1 MTDNVDLNS
10 CSYIIRNGILDRL
23 KQVPTFQ
30 SVRRWSTAPALRV
43 QSQLQADQIPFC
55 GVYLVEETMGP
66 DGDANH
72 AEPRF
77 LHTVKLGFSVVIA
90 APDEGVAER
99 NLDSCHWTIMNLLT
113 NERWH
118 KFPADGIWNGGQ
130 PIRIEAVT
138 RGARK
143 NVFGNRLINND
154 TPTAELQ
161 MDLTVTHRTSFP
173 PIIPDT
179 LNTIHVTV
187 AYPWPYDPNLH
198 ETFTVQYD
206 LPIMGA
212 FDGQDYSTLPPDF
225 AKPPLTSP

>member
-1 MTDNVDLNS
+1 MTENVDLHS
-10 CSYIIRNGILDRL
+10 CSFIIRNGILDRL

-30 SVRRWSTAPALRV
+30 SVRRWATTSAMRI
-43 QSQLQADQIPFC
+43 QSQLQADQIPFV
-55 GVYLVEETMGP
+55 GVYLVDETMGP

-77 LHTVKLGFSVVIA
+77 LHTVRLGFSVVIA
-90 APDEGVAER
+90 SPDDAVAET
-99 NLDSCHWTIMNLLT
+99 NLDACHWTIMNLLT

-118 KFPADGIWNGGQ
+118 KFPAVGLWNGGD

-138 RGARK
+138 RGSRK
-143 NVFGNRLINND
+143 NVFGNRLLNND
-154 TPTAELQ
+154 TQVAELQ
-161 MDLTVTHRTSFP
+161 MDLTVTHRTYWP

-206 LPIMGA
+206 LPVMGA
-212 FDGQDYSTLPPDF
+212 FDRSDYSTLPPDF
-225 AKPPLTSP
+225 AKPELSSP